1 MRLFA
6 PADNLKTKSSG
17 GDLSLWGPRK
27 FFGKFFPM
35 ETEAYLLHGYVA
47 QIHIMQASRENVICV
62 TWGDNMRGMKS
73 IANGVMNDS

>member
-1 MRLFA
+1 
-6 PADNLKTKSSG
+6 
-17 GDLSLWGPRK
+17 
-27 FFGKFFPM
+27 M